1 MNAIDMSFVRDSHL
15 LFAAV
20 NNCQRN
26 KGCIG
31 YQVLFA
37 NDLSKNIL
45 LTMFTIFTIEAFKA
59 FTFVAVDGFNTFSI
73 LA

>member
-1 MNAIDMSFVRDSHL
+1 MNAVDMSFVRDSHL

-20 NNCQRN
+20 NNCQGN

-37 NDLSKNIL
+37 NDLSKNI
-45 LTMFTIFTIEAFKA
+45 TAFPYH
-59 FTFVAVDGFNTFSI
+59 VHNVRHRSLQSI
-73 LA
+73 HICGC